1 MVKNRNMS
9 KQTWKTYY
17 PLLLGIYPA
26 VGLISVNISQMNL
39 VDGLRSVM
47 VVLVFS
53 LAVYG
58 IISWRIQDVHKAALL
73 SLWFMVFFFAYGHV
87 YGVIWGKS
95 LFGFELGRHRF
106 LFPLWLVV
114 FGVGGWLL
122 YKKAN
127 HLKSFS
133 RGMNIVSII
142 LLVIPMFQIG
152 VFQWQRYRLVS
163 GGGNMSSV
171 QWNASAVP
179 AGQLPDVYYIILD
192 GYSRDDMLLKN
203 YNLDISNFIGQ
214 LEEIGF
220 YVPRCSQSNYGLTGL
235 SLASSLN
242 MNTVDQILPQ
252 AILQHNN
259 WVSFSGVI
267 KHSLVRQLFESMGY
281 KTVSFQNGIWWSEWT
296 DANYFITDANGP
308 VDALTNFRQVNDFEA
323 LFIRTTLLSA
333 VEGASTTKLLSP
345 ILHLVKTPE
354 ERRADQVLMALSA
367 LGNVPEIPGNK
378 LVFLHLV
385 SPHEPYVFS
394 PDGEYVL
401 TQATDPGYP
410 NQIQYLNKRI
420 VSLVKTI
427 LEKSS
432 TPPIIILQSD
442 HGRDTEVR
450 MANFEAYY
458 FPKGGQA
465 VLYPTETPINTFRLI
480 FNSYFDQKLPLM
492 PDISYFSPYDDY
504 YNFVK
509 VTYPC
514 NPDH

>member
-1 MVKNRNMS
+1 MNKRY
-9 KQTWKTYY
+9 WKTYY

-26 VGLISVNISQMNL
+26 LALISVNISQMNL
-39 VDGLRSVM
+39 VDGVRSILIAM
-47 VVLVFS
+47 IFTVVI
-53 LAVYG
+53 YG
-58 IISWRIQDVHKAALL
+58 LFIWRIRDQQKAALL
-73 SLWFMVFFFAYGHV
+73 TLWFILFFFAYGHL
-87 YGVIWGKS
+87 YNAIWGKS
-95 LFGFELGRHRF
+95 LFGFVLGRHRF
-106 LFPLWLVV
+106 LFPIWLVV
-114 FGVGGWLL
+114 FSAGGWLI
-122 YKKAN
+122 YKKVK
-127 HLKSFS
+127 HLDLFT
-133 RGMNIVSII
+133 RVMNIVSIV

-152 VFQWQRYRLVS
+152 LFQWTRYHLVS
-163 GGGNMSSV
+163 GGGNQSSV
-171 QWNASAVP
+171 TWDASAIP
-179 AGQLPDVYYIILD
+179 SAQLPDVYYIILD

-203 YNLDISNFIGQ
+203 YNLDISNFLTQ
-214 LEEIGF
+214 LEGLGF

-252 AILQHNN
+252 AILEHNN

-281 KTVSFQNGIWWSEWT
+281 KTVSFENGIWWSEWT
-296 DANYFITDANGP
+296 DASFFISDANGSSNS
-308 VDALTNFRQVNDFEA
+308 LTNFRQVNDFEA

-333 VEGASTTKLLSP
+333 VQGASTTKLLSP
-345 ILHLVKTPE
+345 IIQLVKTPE
-354 ERRADQVLMALSA
+354 EMRADQVLMALSA
-367 LGNVPEIPGNK
+367 MGNVPEIPGHK

-394 PDGEYVL
+394 PDGQYIL
-401 TQATDPGYP
+401 TQETDPGYP
-410 NQIQYLNKRI
+410 NQIQYLNTRI
-420 VSLVKTI
+420 VSLVRTI
-427 LEKSS
+427 LEKST

-480 FNSYFDQKLPLM
+480 FNTYFNQKLPLM
-492 PDISYFSPYDDY
+492 PDISYYSPYDDY

-514 NPDH
+514 NPNR